1 MKRVL
6 VLRAEEDAQRT
17 AAKLRKMGFA
27 PVVSPVLAVIGL
39 NAAIPPGD
47 YDAILATSA
56 KGMEHAGPPREKI
69 PLHVVGAKTA
79 EVARGLGWAPQLVA
93 GNAKALLPLLH
104 ERYPRPAHFLYIAAR
119 DRQRILEDGLAT
131 AGHRLTLIETYAAE
145 AAQTLSP
152 EAIAALAAREIAVV
166 LHYSKR
172 SVEIFLA
179 LVDKAGLRQTLAAT
193 EHLALSREVAAPLIA
208 LGLSP
213 RIAEE
218 PDEAGLLALL
228 K

>member
-1 MKRVL
+1 MRRVL
-6 VLRAEEDAQRT
+6 VLRAEEDAERT
-17 AAKLRKMGFA
+17 AAKLREMGFT
-27 PVVSPVLAVIGL
+27 PVLSPVLAIVGSG
-39 NAAIPPGD
+39 AEIPQGD

-56 KGMEHAGPPREKI
+56 KGLEHAGPPREKI

-79 EVARGLGWAPQLVA
+79 EAAKNLGWAPRLVA
-93 GNAKALLPLLH
+93 GNAKALLPLLY
-104 ERYPRPAHFLYIAAR
+104 ERYPRPAQFLYLAAR
-119 DRQRILEDGLAT
+119 DRQSELEDGLAA
-131 AGHRLTLIETYAAE
+131 AGHGITLVETYAAE
-145 AAQTLSP
+145 AAEALSE
-152 EAIAALAAREIAVV
+152 EARAALAKGDIAAV

-179 LVDKAGLRQTLAAT
+179 LVDKTGLRDALRGVA
-193 EHLALSREVAAPLIA
+193 HLALSREVAAPLIS

-213 RIAEE
+213 RIAEK